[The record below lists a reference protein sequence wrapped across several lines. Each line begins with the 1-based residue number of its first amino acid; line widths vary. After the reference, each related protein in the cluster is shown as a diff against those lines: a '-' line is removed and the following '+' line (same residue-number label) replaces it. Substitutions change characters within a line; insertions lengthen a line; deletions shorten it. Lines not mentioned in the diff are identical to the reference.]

1 MIDEVGVLTT
11 TDARA
16 IAKLLLENLSF
27 TEDWEVIFE
36 GNTDDFSHKNF
47 GKFDLIDTTVDNSS
61 LSIPIGTEVY
71 AREWDDNILIYQGN
85 PIKEQINEGMN
96 PFIMNRDVW
105 ATEDKVI
112 PVSTVKV
119 KDYADRMETFPLP
132 LGWSAKYFSREKDK
146 GVNRREAMGVTQ
158 KQSKLWLASMLA
170 FDDKDSE

>member
-1 MIDEVGVLTT
+1 MKEFLVIYDFVLTNG
-11 TDARA
+11 DDRG
-16 IAKLLLENLSF
+16 SF

-36 GNTDDFSHKNF
+36 GNTDDFSHKDF

-119 KDYADRMETFPLP
+119 KDYADRMETFPP
-132 LGWSAKYFSREKDK
+132 SAGLVCQILLTGK
-146 GVNRREAMGVTQ
+146 GQGRKPQGSHGRYTEAVQTAVSHHVGI
-158 KQSKLWLASMLA
+158 
-170 FDDKDSE
+170 